1 MLFGQPA
8 KHFDEKDIAVR
19 ALLFGHRLLHP
30 MRAEPVMWAL

>member
-8 KHFDEKDIAVR
+8 KHFDEK
-19 ALLFGHRLLHP
+19 FGHRLLHP